1 MANFKEIWGRIIDNS
16 PFSQTITYRVGT
28 HNFKEI
34 QAIISED
41 VTEYDTAEL
50 MIDVIADDIEIGDN
64 VEFIID
70 GAVYKIVSFKEY
82 KDIGVIKVWL
92 NGAN

>member
-1 MANFKEIWGRIIDNS
+1 MANFNEIWEKVVNNS

-34 QAIISED
+34 QTIISED
-41 VTEYDTAEL
+41 VTEYETAEL
-50 MIDVIADDIEIGDN
+50 MIDIVSNEIEIGEN
-64 VEFIID
+64 IEFIID
-70 GAVYKIVSFKEY
+70 DKVYKVVSFKEY
-82 KDIGVIKVWL
+82 KDIGLTKVWL